1 MICKLILNSGQRFK
15 VENPLIFKM
24 LSEIQKGVCNIDEI
38 RENLGIGKNKIETY
52 NYYLRIMDLVEYKNK
67 EFCLTDFGN
76 YILKLVD
83 YPDIYQPLLYYKLC
97 RGWENGGHF
106 YYSRIVNN
114 ILYNRYFS
122 AENTIENSEI
132 KDKLLDF
139 KSEYEKLDVKL
150 VSLVTKGISSN
161 EGFGYLGILNQES
174 RSKYTI
180 YSYRPNHLVCTY
192 IIYDRWPKDSTTVSF
207 DSIVYDEYNLGRIFF
222 LTENEVIAI
231 FSKLQQEN
239 YIKIEDKAGLRQI
252 AKNPNITTD
261 NILEEIL
268 NEYFSNTF
276 SG

>member
-1 MICKLILNSGQRFK
+1 MNKSRKYSGQRFAYD
-15 VENPLIFKM
+15 I
-24 LSEIQKGVCNIDEI
+24 
-38 RENLGIGKNKIETY
+38 
-52 NYYLRIMDLVEYKNK
+52 DLVLKLVNILVDDSTKEKTNK
-67 EFCLTDFGN
+67 ALSNYLKIGVPKVQAFMNYAELSGLINKRKITDFGN

-192 IIYDRWPKDSTTVSF
+192 IIYDRWPKGSTTVSF